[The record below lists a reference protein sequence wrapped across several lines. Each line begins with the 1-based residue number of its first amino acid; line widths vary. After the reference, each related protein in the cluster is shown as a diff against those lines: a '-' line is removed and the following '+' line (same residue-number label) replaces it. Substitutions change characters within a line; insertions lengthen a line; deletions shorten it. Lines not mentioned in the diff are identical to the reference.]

1 MTRGRRIE
9 ELLERA
15 PSRPLKR
22 RLYRVVPVLSY
33 LRSARPTFLYTSGRP
48 NRCNPAEV
56 DCLYFSETET
66 TALEEYL
73 GGVAGTKAHHAP
85 RLTFIA
91 QADLRN
97 VLARPSHQLSAA
109 APHLPAS
116 AALRSVGVLDGPSGP
131 PARASVAAPCRH
143 GHLRRLAT
151 KPGEKV
157 GLDLGKPEVL
167 RALELTGEDLI
178 RPWRLAEQP
187 TRLQELGSAVSRQ
200 QRVEALRLPSVH
212 RVAGAELRFN
222 VAIFPSSLVA
232 PSRLRVL
239 GESGAILEDLP

>member
-1 MTRGRRIE
+1 MTSGRRIE

-15 PSRPLKR
+15 PTRPLKR
-22 RLYRVVPVLSY
+22 RLYRVVPALSY

-56 DCLYFSETET
+56 DCLYFSENET

-73 GGVAGTKAHHAP
+73 QGVAGTKAQHAP
-85 RLTFIA
+85 RLTFVA
-91 QADLRN
+91 AADLR
-97 VLARPSHQLSAA
+97 
-109 APHLPAS
+109 HL
-116 AALRSVGVLDGPSGP
+116 
-131 PARASVAAPCRH
+131 
-143 GHLRRLAT
+143 
-151 KPGEKV
+151 
-157 GLDLGKPEVL
+157 LDLGKPEAL
-167 RALELTGEDLI
+167 RALELTGEDLT

-200 QRVEALRLPSVH
+200 HRVQALRLPSVH
-212 RVAGAELRFN
+212 GADGGAPRFN

-239 GESGAILEDLP
+239 CESGAILEDLP